1 MNKANKARV
10 LSEGTRGHE
19 IQSLTLAKT
28 LCRQQQITQIRLS
41 APWDWLLPRLLPGIG
56 AVLKPQLQD
65 ETDSDFIITTG
76 RRMAG
81 AARWLRKHQNTQAKY
96 IQILNPGH
104 HFKGFDVVLLPE
116 HDQVHHNKV
125 ICFRGNLHPFNQA
138 WFSAHRQVN
147 STHKPHVAIFIGNPG
162 DNYFEQQFLS
172 DLKQIRSVFNKARIH
187 LCGSPRLK
195 PKTQRFI
202 RSIIKAEEQLWLNH
216 TDGDNPYGFLLA
228 NADKI
233 FVTAD
238 SINMMNE
245 AGASQAALTLLAKD
259 FVQSKK
265 HRRFID
271 SITGRLSTFDC
282 LDKAMSLPD
291 PLQHLLQNSD
301 LLERLELA

>member
-1 MNKANKARV
+1 MARV
-10 LSEGTRGHE
+10 FSEGTRGHE
-19 IQSLTLAKT
+19 IQSLTLAKAIS
-28 LCRQQQITQIRLS
+28 RQQQLTDIKLT

-56 AVLKPQLQD
+56 AVLKPQLLG

-81 AARWLRKHQNTQAKY
+81 AARWLRKNQNTQAQY

-104 HFKGFDVVLLPE
+104 HFKDFDVVLLPE
-116 HDQVHHNKV
+116 HDQVQHAKV
-125 ICFRGNLHPFNQA
+125 ISFRGNLHPFDQA

-147 STHKPHVAIFIGNPG
+147 NTHKPHVAIFIGNPG
-162 DNYFEQQFLS
+162 DNYFKQQFS
-172 DLKQIRSVFNKARIH
+172 DDLNRIRSLFDDARIH

-202 RSIIKAEEQLWLNH
+202 QSLIKADEQLWLNP
-216 TDGDNPYGFLLA
+216 TDGDNPYRFLLA
-228 NADKI
+228 NTDKI

-245 AGASQAALTLLAKD
+245 AGASEAALTLLACE
-259 FVQSKK
+259 FIRSKK
-265 HRRFID
+265 HQRFIH
-271 SITGRLSTFDC
+271 SINHRLCAFDC
-282 LDKAMSLPD
+282 LDKARRLPD
-291 PLQHLLQNSD
+291 PVQQLLQNSD